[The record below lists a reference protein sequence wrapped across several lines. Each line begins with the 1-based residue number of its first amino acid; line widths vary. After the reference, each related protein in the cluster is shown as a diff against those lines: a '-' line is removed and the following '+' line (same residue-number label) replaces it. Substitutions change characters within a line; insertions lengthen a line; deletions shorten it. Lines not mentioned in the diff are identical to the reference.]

1 MLRWKTRYL
10 PLLVSLALIAASLAN
25 AGAFRFFNWDW

>member
-10 PLLVSLALIAASLAN
+10 PLLVSLALIAGALAN
-25 AGAFRFFNWDW
+25 AGGRFFNWDW

>member
-10 PLLVSLALIAASLAN
+10 PLLVSVALVAASAI
-25 AGAFRFFNWDW
+25 GAIAELLYNYDW

>member
-10 PLLVSLALIAASLAN
+10 PLLVSVALVAAAAINAIADVL
-25 AGAFRFFNWDW
+25 FNYDW